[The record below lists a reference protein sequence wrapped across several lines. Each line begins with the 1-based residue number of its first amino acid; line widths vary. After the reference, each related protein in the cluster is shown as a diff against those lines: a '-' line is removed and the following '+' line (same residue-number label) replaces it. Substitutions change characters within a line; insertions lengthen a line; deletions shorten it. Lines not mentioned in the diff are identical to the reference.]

1 MLVATIILAT
11 ASLTAPSAQAQP
23 LEIPKAQP
31 LGSQAAQPAE
41 NPAAQPTEI
50 LRSGLWSAYSGGD
63 DQRRLCGIATAG
75 GEGRRIAV
83 QQYAGEDGLEIQISK
98 DSWAIPENTPVDL
111 QFQFDGRG
119 ATAERATGMGRTLI
133 VRLPMERSVLFMR
146 ALRNGR
152 TLRLLFPSGNEP
164 AWNGGLAGTSNVI
177 NAFNQCRAS
186 LTPPQPA
193 QPTQPFQPGAPAAP
207 ADAPPTQPF
216 SAPVPAPTPAPVPL
230 PSPAPSRRG

>member
-1 MLVATIILAT
+1 MLLTTIVLASV
-11 ASLTAPSAQAQP
+11 SLAAPSAQAQP

-41 NPAAQPTEI
+41 NPAGQPTEI

-63 DQRRLCGIATAG
+63 DARRLCGIATAG

-83 QQYAGEDGLEIQISK
+83 QQYGGEDGLEIQISK
-98 DSWAIPENTPVDL
+98 DSWAIPDNTPVDV

-119 ATAERATGMGRTLI
+119 ATAERASGTGRTLI
-133 VRLPMERSVLFMR
+133 VRLPMERAVLFMR

-152 TLRLLFPSGNEP
+152 TLRVLFPTGNEP
-164 AWNGGLAGTSNVI
+164 PWNGGLSGTSHVI
-177 NAFNQCRAS
+177 DAFDQCRAS
-186 LTPPQPA
+186 LRPAQPA

-207 ADAPPTQPF
+207 SNAPPTQPF
-216 SAPVPAPTPAPVPL
+216 TAPA
-230 PSPAPSRRG
+230 SPQRG